1 MPRIWKDA
9 TITSIFKKG
18 DNSNPG
24 NYRPVSLTSIVCKV
38 MESIIRDKI
47 MKHLHLNDLLSE
59 CQHGFIPMRSCVTNL
74 LEVINKWT
82 GALDEGKPIDAVYL
96 DFAKAFDSVPH
107 QHLILKID
115 SYGIM
120 SKVQNWI
127 RAFLTDRR
135 QRVSISGSVSEWSPV
150 TSGVQGSILG
160 PVLFVIFIN
169 DLPDVLNSWC
179 QMYADDTKY
188 QQQWT
193 LKRKVRCS
201 TDVEWA
207 DRWQLHFNAAKCKV
221 IHLGRNNPAH
231 KYTMKMHNSE
241 DNSIGTYRN

>member
-1 MPRIWKDA
+1 MALMEEIL
-9 TITSIFKKG
+9 TFKRNYHNLHSKEFTK
-18 DNSNPG
+18 NPA
-24 NYRPVSLTSIVCKV
+24 RHKT
-38 MESIIRDKI
+38 
-47 MKHLHLNDLLSE
+47 DLS
-59 CQHGFIPMRSCVTNL
+59 RNL

-82 GALDEGKPIDAVYL
+82 EALDEGKPIDAVYL

-107 QHLILKID
+107 QRLILKID
-115 SYGIM
+115 SYSIT
-120 SKVQNWI
+120 SKVQSWI
-127 RAFLTDRR
+127 RAFLTNRR

-150 TSGVQGSILG
+150 TSGVPQGSILG

-179 QMYADDTKY
+179 QMYADDTK
-188 QQQWT
+188 
-193 LKRKVRCS
+193 VS
-201 TDVEWA
+201 TTVDSKKESQVLQKDIDRLVEWA

-241 DNSIGTYRN
+241 DRTVLELQELKRTLEYKWMQNQIQPTY

>member
-1 MPRIWKDA
+1 MI
-9 TITSIFKKG
+9 
-18 DNSNPG
+18 
-24 NYRPVSLTSIVCKV
+24 
-38 MESIIRDKI
+38 
-47 MKHLHLNDLLSE
+47 
-59 CQHGFIPMRSCVTNL
+59 QSCVKNL

-82 GALDEGKPIDAVYL
+82 EALDEGKPIDAVYL

-107 QHLILKID
+107 QRLILKID
-115 SYGIM
+115 SYSIT
-120 SKVQNWI
+120 SKVQSWI
-127 RAFLTDRR
+127 RAFLTNRR

-150 TSGVQGSILG
+150 TSGVPQGSILG

-179 QMYADDTKY
+179 QMYADDTK
-188 QQQWT
+188 
-193 LKRKVRCS
+193 VS
-201 TDVEWA
+201 TTVDSKKESQVLQKDIDRLVEWA

-241 DNSIGTYRN
+241 DRTVLEPAGTEKDLGVQVDAEPNSANILKRR